1 MKKIIFLI
9 VIMANC
15 SIAVHANDPLS
26 EQNMDSFDDDGGG
39 PPVEDPPPPAPIDQ
53 WIPILMLGGM
63 TFVGYKI
70 SRSRRKSD
78 HVS

>member
-1 MKKIIFLI
+1 MKKIIFLL

-15 SIAVHANDPLS
+15 SIAVHANDVLP
-26 EQNMDSFDDDGGG
+26 EQTTDSFGDDGEG

-63 TFVGYKI
+63 AFVGYKTL
-70 SRSRRKSD
+70 RSKHKSD
-78 HVS
+78 QVS